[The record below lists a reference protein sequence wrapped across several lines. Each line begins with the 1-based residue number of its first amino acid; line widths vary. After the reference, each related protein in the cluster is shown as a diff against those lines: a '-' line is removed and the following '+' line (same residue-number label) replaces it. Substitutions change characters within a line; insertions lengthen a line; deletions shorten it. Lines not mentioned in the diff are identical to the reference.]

1 MTFEEMAWEFVEV
14 FETLDTEQ
22 INEMLVKNVPL
33 DTIEFSAK
41 YASDFA
47 EANGI
52 EGRSRDRLP
61 NLMLIGY
68 LLRVLEERL
77 APTDRSDA

>member
-33 DTIEFSAK
+33 DTIEFVAK
-41 YASDFA
+41 YASDFG

-52 EGRSRDRLP
+52 EGRSCDRLP